1 MKNKVLFCALTAMAA
16 LTMQSCMIRI
26 GNFGAHEGVLV
37 GSGNITEINVDGLT
51 DFDEISVSLPMD
63 VEYVYGEPSVVIR
76 CDDNAAKYISAK
88 CEGKELKLEMAPE
101 KATLTRCHF
110 TARVSSTSLKSVSL
124 AGSGEFSAAGLDE
137 KTFFA
142 SVAGSGDIELD
153 GINAESVKLSIAVS
167 GEMDAKDIRA
177 DSVKMSIAGSG
188 DVRLDRIDA
197 RSLSGSIAGSGD
209 ITVNGRADKATF
221 DIAGS
226 GEVHCDGLDCPK
238 LEVRK

>member
-1 MKNKVLFCALTAMAA
+1 MAA

-63 VEYVYGEPSVVIR
+63 VEYAYGEPSVVIR
-76 CDDNAAKYISAK
+76 CDDNAAEYIIAK
-88 CEGKELKLEMAPE
+88 CVGNELRLEMAPE
-101 KATLTRCHF
+101 KATLTKCYLK
-110 TARVSSTSLKSVSL
+110 ARVSSNSLSSVSL
-124 AGSGEFSAAGLDE
+124 AGSGSFSAAGLDE
-137 KTFFA
+137 KSFTA
-142 SVAGSGDIELD
+142 SVAGSGELELD
-153 GINAESVKLSIAVS
+153 GIDAEDVKLSIAGS
-167 GEMDAKDIRA
+167 GEVDARLLKA
-177 DSVKMSIAGSG
+177 DSVRMSIAGSG
-188 DVRLDRIDA
+188 DVRLDRIEA

-209 ITVNGRADKATF
+209 ITVNGRADKASF

>member
-63 VEYVYGEPSVVIR
+63 VEYAYGEPSVVIR
-76 CDDNAAKYISAK
+76 CDDNAAEYIIAK
-88 CEGKELKLEMAPE
+88 CVGNELRLEMAPE
-101 KATLTRCHF
+101 KATLTKCYLK
-110 TARVSSTSLKSVSL
+110 ARVSSNSLSSVSL
-124 AGSGEFSAAGLDE
+124 AGSGSFSAAGLDE
-137 KTFFA
+137 KNFTA
-142 SVAGSGDIELD
+142 SVAGSGELELD
-153 GINAESVKLSIAVS
+153 SIDAEDVKLSIAGS
-167 GEMDAKDIRA
+167 GEVDARLLKA
-177 DSVKMSIAGSG
+177 DSVRMSIAGSG
-188 DVRLDRIDA
+188 DVRLDRIEA

>member
-51 DFDEISVSLPMD
+51 DFDEISISLPMD

-76 CDDNAAKYISAK
+76 CDDNAAEYIIAK
-88 CEGKELKLEMAPE
+88 CVGNELRLEMAPE
-101 KATLTRCHF
+101 KATLTKCYLK
-110 TARVSSTSLKSVSL
+110 ARVSSNSLSSVSL
-124 AGSGEFSAAGLDE
+124 AGSGSFSAAGLDE
-137 KTFFA
+137 KSFTA
-142 SVAGSGDIELD
+142 SVAGSGELELD
-153 GINAESVKLSIAVS
+153 GIDAEDVKLSIAGS
-167 GEMDAKDIRA
+167 GEVDARLLKA
-177 DSVKMSIAGSG
+177 DSVRMSIAGSG
-188 DVRLDRIDA
+188 DVRLDRIET
-197 RSLSGSIAGSGD
+197 RSLTGKVAGSGD
-209 ITVNGRADKATF
+209 ITVSGHADKASF

>member
-63 VEYVYGEPSVVIR
+63 VEYAYGEPSVVIR
-76 CDDNAAKYISAK
+76 CDDNAAEYIIAK
-88 CEGKELKLEMAPE
+88 CVGNELRLEMAPE
-101 KATLTRCHF
+101 KATLTKCYLK
-110 TARVSSTSLKSVSL
+110 ARVSSNSLSSVSL
-124 AGSGEFSAAGLDE
+124 AGSGSFSAAGLDE
-137 KTFFA
+137 KSFTA
-142 SVAGSGDIELD
+142 SVAGSGELELD
-153 GINAESVKLSIAVS
+153 GIDAEDVKLSIAGS
-167 GEMDAKDIRA
+167 GEVDARLLKA
-177 DSVKMSIAGSG
+177 DSVRMSIAGSG
-188 DVRLDRIDA
+188 DVRLDRIEA

-209 ITVNGRADKATF
+209 ITVNGRADKASF

>member
-1 MKNKVLFCALTAMAA
+1 MAA

-63 VEYVYGEPSVVIR
+63 VEYAYGEPSVVIR
-76 CDDNAAKYISAK
+76 CDDNAAEYIIAK
-88 CEGKELKLEMAPE
+88 CVGNELRLEMAPE
-101 KATLTRCHF
+101 KATLTKCYLK
-110 TARVSSTSLKSVSL
+110 ARVSSNSLSSVSL
-124 AGSGEFSAAGLDE
+124 AGSGSFSAAGLDE
-137 KTFFA
+137 KNFTA
-142 SVAGSGDIELD
+142 SVAGSGELELD
-153 GINAESVKLSIAVS
+153 SIDAEDVKLSIAGS
-167 GEMDAKDIRA
+167 GEVDARLLKA
-177 DSVKMSIAGSG
+177 DSVRMSIAGSG
-188 DVRLDRIDA
+188 DVRLDRIEA